1 MGWRLVF
8 MLGAAV
14 LLVSIGQSARAD
26 YTAGAKAFRASDY
39 VAALS
44 AWQPLADQGHSR
56 AQFGIGVI
64 YEEGGVGV
72 ESDLAKA
79 AAWYREAA
87 EQGLADA
94 QFNLGNL
101 YRTGRG
107 VDKDP
112 RRAVV
117 WYLKAAVQGMPVAQ
131 YNLALSYDT
140 GIGAARNQTVAAK
153 WYRSAA
159 KQGDVDAMLGLAA
172 LYRHGLGIDRDRESA
187 MAWYRRAAEE
197 GDPRGRLQLDAMAGE
212 AGESPGQE
220 PAGKRLEAKQPE
232 AVQPAPQ
239 PAPSAAL
246 AEPAPAAEIP
256 PPTAASPPSFGVQ
269 LAAYRSRQG
278 ATAAWQALRAAH
290 GDLLGT
296 IEPSYRRT
304 PLAEDDGVVYRLVVG
319 RFATRAQAGD
329 LCARFKRRGVDCFVP
344 RPR

>member
-8 MLGAAV
+8 ILGAAV
-14 LLVSIGQSARAD
+14 LLASIGQPARAD
-26 YTAGAKAFRASDY
+26 YTAGAKAFRARDY

-64 YEEGGVGV
+64 YEEGGGGV
-72 ESDLAKA
+72 EPDLTKA
-79 AAWYREAA
+79 VAWYREAA
-87 EQGLADA
+87 ELGLADA

-107 VDKDP
+107 VEKDP

-212 AGESPGQE
+212 AAESPGQV
-220 PAGKRLEAKQPE
+220 PSGKRLEAKQPD
-232 AVQPAPQ
+232 AVQPAPP

-246 AEPAPAAEIP
+246 AEQAPAAEIP
-256 PPTAASPPSFGVQ
+256 PPAAASPPSFGVQ
-269 LAAYRSRQG
+269 LAAYRSRHG
-278 ATAAWQALRAAH
+278 ATAAWRALRAAH

-319 RFATRAQAGD
+319 RFATRAEAGD

-344 RPR
+344 RP